1 MNILDLD
8 ELQVSVGDTQILK
21 GLSLSIK
28 QSNAYVLFGPNGS
41 GKTTLMKARVGFPNL
56 TVSGQMVFNGED
68 ITGKTIDERARLGLN
83 ISFQDPPAV
92 KGVTL
97 RNMLNICL
105 KKSPDNQL
113 SDDALNLVQRFG
125 LEHLLERDINAHFS
139 GGERKRAD
147 ILQLI
152 LLKPKL
158 LLLDEPDSGV
168 DVESLKVIAR
178 EIARYVREHDAS
190 ALVITHHG
198 EVLDYISSTA
208 ACVLLEG
215 QIRCYQDPIK
225 ILAEIKEKGYIE
237 CINCHEKWKN

>member
-1 MNILDLD
+1 MLDIENLH
-8 ELQVSVGDTQILK
+8 VSAGSVEILK
-21 GLSLSIK
+21 GLSLSIED
-28 QSNAYVLFGPNGS
+28 SSVYVLFGPNGS
-41 GKTTLMKARVGFPNL
+41 GKTTLMKALVGFPNFD
-56 TVSGQMVFNGED
+56 VKGSIKFEGKD
-68 ITGKTIDERARLGLN
+68 ITGKSIDERARLGLN

-97 RNMLNICL
+97 HNMLNICL
-105 KKSPDNQL
+105 KMKPEEDL
-113 SDDALNLVQRFG
+113 PEDALAMVKRFG
-125 LEHLLERDINAHFS
+125 LVHLLERDINADFS

-152 LLKPKL
+152 MLKPKL

-178 EIARYVREHDAS
+178 EIARYVRENKAS

-198 EVLDYISSTA
+198 QVLDYLSSNT

-215 QIRCYQDPIK
+215 QIRCYQDPVN
-225 ILAEIKEKGYIE
+225 ILEEIKKKGYVE
-237 CINCHEKWKN
+237 CVNCHEKWKN